1 MVAGIGYFAA
11 QTYQNLNQTIQ
22 INNERQDLQG
32 KANFWQAII
41 NQYDGYKDAYFQ
53 KALLEYKLGQV
64 DKAKQDNQKAL
75 LLDPNFTDA
84 KKLEVLLS
92 K

>member
-1 MVAGIGYFAA
+1 
-11 QTYQNLNQTIQ
+11 
-22 INNERQDLQG
+22 LQS

-41 NQYDGYKDAYFQ
+41 DKYDGYKDAYFQ
-53 KALLEYKLGQV
+53 KALLEYNLGQI
-64 DKAKQDNQKAL
+64 DKAKEDNAKAL

-84 KKLEVLLS
+84 KKLETVLNN